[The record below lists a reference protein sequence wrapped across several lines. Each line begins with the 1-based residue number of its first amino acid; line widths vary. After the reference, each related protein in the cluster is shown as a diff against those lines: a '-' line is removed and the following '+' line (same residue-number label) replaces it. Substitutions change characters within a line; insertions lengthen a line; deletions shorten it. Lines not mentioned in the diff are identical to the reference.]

1 METTYDHAS
10 STPRWYEPVQL
21 SMRTTATLGT
31 YITVVFISD
40 APQIPEFNARL
51 NKAQLNTL
59 RCSSTVLRTQRTLD
73 ESRDKAFRLL
83 CCEQTVNIVPHQ
95 LEQDTAPITVNQT
108 RLSCYRLLLDIIAK
122 AMEKTYGI

>member
-31 YITVVFISD
+31 YITVVFSND

-51 NKAQLNTL
+51 SKAQLNTL

-83 CCEQTVNIVPHQ
+83 CCEQTVTIVPHQ

>member
-1 METTYDHAS
+1 METTYDNVS

-31 YITVVFISD
+31 YITVVFIHD
-40 APQIPEFNARL
+40 IPQIPEFNARL
-51 NKAQLNTL
+51 SKAQLNTL
-59 RCSSTVLRTQRTLD
+59 RCSATVLRTQRTLD

-83 CCEQTVNIVPHQ
+83 CCEQTVTIVPHQ

-108 RLSCYRLLLDIIAK
+108 RLSCYKLLLDIIAK

>member
-31 YITVVFISD
+31 YITVVFIRD

-51 NKAQLNTL
+51 NKAQMNTL
-59 RCSSTVLRTQRTLD
+59 RCSSTALRTQRTLD

-83 CCEQTVNIVPHQ
+83 CCEQTVTIVPHQ

-108 RLSCYRLLLDIIAK
+108 RLSCYKLLLDIIAK